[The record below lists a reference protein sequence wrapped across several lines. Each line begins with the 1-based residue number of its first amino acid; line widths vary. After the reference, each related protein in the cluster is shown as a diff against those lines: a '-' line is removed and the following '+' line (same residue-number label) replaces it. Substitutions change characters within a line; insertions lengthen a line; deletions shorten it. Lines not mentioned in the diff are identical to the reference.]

1 MMTDP
6 TLDRD
11 MQVLE
16 RARRGLVPNN
26 AQRSAAL
33 ARLGA
38 ALAAAPVAMST
49 PGSAEPPL
57 PTQIDGTAVSR
68 TFSLRALVVG
78 IVGGLVLGFG
88 AGHFVGRHSVAPPA
102 LARAST
108 NVRPSEPAASTGV
121 AGPNASEQAS
131 ILEPQRTAPAP
142 RATPGSAPPASAARA
157 RRRGDTSRQ
166 SAAPSANYDE
176 LSYVQRAQTALR
188 NGDGA
193 LALGLMR
200 SLDELQP
207 AGALVPERSVLTV
220 LALCQLGRVEEARSA
235 ATRALQGNEGSVY
248 ARRLETSCVGR
259 PAAGD
264 SDGSAPHTHQ

>member
-1 MMTDP
+1 MTDP

-16 RARRGLVPNN
+16 RARRGLAPTGP
-26 AQRSAAL
+26 QRRAAL

-38 ALAAAPVAMST
+38 ALAAAPVATST
-49 PGSAEPPL
+49 PGSAARPL
-57 PTQIDGTAVSR
+57 PTQTDSATMTR
-68 TFSLRALVVG
+68 TFSLRALVTG
-78 IVGGLVLGFG
+78 IVGGLVVGFG
-88 AGHFVGRHSVAPPA
+88 AGRFVARHSLAPA
-102 LARAST
+102 TTVHAST
-108 NVRPSEPAASTGV
+108 NVTRAEPAAPTGV
-121 AGPNASEQAS
+121 AAPDPSEQAA
-131 ILEPQRTAPAP
+131 ILESPRSTATP
-142 RATPGSAPPASAARA
+142 RATPSNVPPASSSRNRA
-157 RRRGDTSRQ
+157 RSDTSRQ
-166 SAAPSANYDE
+166 SAAASADYDE

-220 LALCQLGRVEEARSA
+220 LALCQLGRVEEARAA

-259 PAAGD
+259 SSTGD
-264 SDGSAPHTHQ
+264 SDGSAPRAHQ